1 MLPYLC
7 TLHSGLFGA
16 GKDTRSDQQ
25 DTAAR
30 TYVIDIM
37 EESGPTLVKECYWDF
52 GRWSDMWRIWRP
64 VGADRPFREA
74 PVTLGVRSW
83 ATVSIDL
90 WHTTFHLA
98 HLHAPLSD
106 MCVSHHTL
114 HSSAL

>member
-52 GRWSDMWRIWRP
+52 VAGVTCGGYGVPLAQTDHSGRPQSP
-64 VGADRPFREA
+64 
-74 PVTLGVRSW
+74 LG
-83 ATVSIDL
+83 
-90 WHTTFHLA
+90 
-98 HLHAPLSD
+98 
-106 MCVSHHTL
+106 
-114 HSSAL
+114 